1 MKSYNRMEKD
11 LYVIAEVGQ
20 AHDGSLGFAHSFVD
34 IAAKRGAD
42 AVKFQMHIASAE
54 SSAFESW
61 RVKFSQ
67 QDDDRYSYWKRMEFT
82 ADQWSGLK
90 SHCDEVGVDFLCSP
104 FSIEAVN
111 VLQQMGVKDFKI
123 ASGETTN
130 FLMLD
135 LINSIAERIYLS
147 SGMSDVDETSQALTR
162 FDDSE
167 KRVAVLQCQSRYPV
181 PLAECGANEMA
192 DLREK
197 FPGHVLG
204 LSDHSGSVLPSLYAF
219 TQGARVFEVH
229 ICLHKE
235 QFGPD
240 TSSSLTPD
248 EFESLVESLR
258 GMQKIANGTTAGRSK
273 TEEAANKIR
282 FGKSL
287 KMRDNCSKGKKL
299 RFEHLE
305 TCKPAGKGISPAD
318 YKRVV
323 GQTAARDLKEGEFL
337 TWGDIV

>member
-1 MKSYNRMEKD
+1 MTLWVVSGVVNLKSYNRIEKD

-181 PLAECGANEMA
+181 PLACM
-192 DLREK
+192 
-197 FPGHVLG
+197 
-204 LSDHSGSVLPSLYAF
+204 SLDAQNATFY
-219 TQGARVFEVH
+219 
-229 ICLHKE
+229 L
-235 QFGPD
+235 
-240 TSSSLTPD
+240 SSSCRAFLTICQTGSYFLLLQFLTD
-248 EFESLVESLR
+248 LLLFHLQSFAFLAEIL
-258 GMQKIANGTTAGRSK
+258 QAIQ
-273 TEEAANKIR
+273 IR
-282 FGKSL
+282 PELKSL
-287 KMRDNCSKGKKL
+287 KYLD
-299 RFEHLE
+299 
-305 TCKPAGKGISPAD
+305 
-318 YKRVV
+318 
-323 GQTAARDLKEGEFL
+323 QTALCVNKYGPQILEPLG
-337 TWGDIV
+337 